1 MLRLEG
7 ITKRFGSELAVD
19 NISLSIL
26 PGDLIILA
34 GADGAGKSTLLKMIV
49 GLVVKDAG
57 EIYLDREPIGNNY
70 RKITSRSGYMPEK
83 FSLYTDLSVEENM
96 NFFADI
102 YGVKRQRREELK
114 LRLLEKTGMLPFK
127 KRKAGELSGGMKQK
141 LALSTI
147 LLSSP
152 NMIFLDEPTTGVDPL
167 SRIEFFNIITEL
179 KQEGKT
185 IVVSTPYL
193 SEAERGDVVV
203 FIKKGKKIKEGKIH
217 DIKAEFPGKM
227 YEVIPKGNI
236 FDVWEKIQADK
247 DLKDD
252 VYIRG
257 NTLRYMQTG
266 VKSYISRIPAVR
278 IKEEKLSLE
287 DIYLFYEKERSS
299 EDGRLMSYE

>member
-1 MLRLEG
+1 MLRLEN
-7 ITKRFGSELAVD
+7 ITKRFGNELAVD
-19 NISLSIL
+19 HISMTVF
-26 PGDLIILA
+26 PGTLVILA

-49 GLVVKDAG
+49 GLVFKDAG
-57 EIYLDREPIGNNY
+57 EIYLDDAAIGSNY
-70 RKITSRSGYMPEK
+70 RRITSRSGYMPER

-102 YGVKRQRREELK
+102 YGVSRSRREELK
-114 LRLLEKTGMLPFK
+114 QRLLEKTGMADFR

-152 NMIFLDEPTTGVDPL
+152 EIIFLDEPTTGVDPL
-167 SRIEFFNIITEL
+167 SRIEFFNIIDEL

-185 IVVSTPYL
+185 ILVSTPYL
-193 SEAERGDVVV
+193 SEAEKGDTVV
-203 FIKKGKKIKEGKIH
+203 FIKKGRKIKEGSIKN
-217 DIKAEFPGKM
+217 IKAEFPGKL
-227 YEVIPKGNI
+227 YEIIPKGNI
-236 FDVWEKIQADK
+236 FDVWEKIQSDE

-266 VKSYISRIPAVR
+266 SKNFVSRIPSKTV
-278 IKEEKLSLE
+278 KEEQVSLE
-287 DIYLFYEKERSS
+287 DIYLYYEKKQFGAEGS
-299 EDGRLMSYE
+299 L